1 MLCYIPDPSLRKYLS
16 TDLEKVLV
24 DIGAVSHNDPR
35 MQTRNKQTDEAQA
48 SSSRIRQG
56 KTSRTNNGDNDDDS
70 DWD

>member
-1 MLCYIPDPSLRKYLS
+1 M
-16 TDLEKVLV
+16 